1 LLALKGTLRLELF
14 DATGRSCGSYPLD
27 HRSVQRLQPEL
38 AAGIYLYRLTSDG
51 EILTHGK
58 GYLR

>member
-1 LLALKGTLRLELF
+1 MRITLSDALLALKGTLRLELF

-38 AAGIYLYRLTSDG
+38 AAEFISTG
-51 EILTHGK
+51 
-58 GYLR
+58 